1 MVGTEVIGALLQSA
15 VIAALPLMMAGLG
28 ELVSERAGVV
38 NLGVE
43 GTMLAGAA
51 SGFVVVTATNS
62 LWMGMLAG
70 LVVGMLLSAIFGFCT
85 LTLYTSQIPTG
96 MAITAFGIGLSAFV
110 GKLMPAQPIQP
121 TANVHIPFLSELPV
135 VGPSIFG
142 LPAVAYLAF
151 ALCAATWW
159 FVYRSRAGL
168 RLRAVGDSPVVAHQ
182 IGFPVTRLRYAA
194 VLFGGCMSGL
204 AGAYYCTGYVLLW
217 QENMVAGRGWMA
229 IALVM
234 FAGWHPVRLLLGA
247 IFFGAITAIQFQAQ
261 SVGVALPSQLLAA
274 FPYLATIGVLTYIS
288 SRKKASQDMPRSLG
302 RTFHPL
308 FSKLV

>member
-1 MVGTEVIGALLQSA
+1 MIGTDIVGALLQSA
-15 VIAALPLMMAGLG
+15 IIAALPLMMAGLG

-51 SGFVVVTATNS
+51 LGFVVANATNS
-62 LWMGMLAG
+62 LSLGMLAG
-70 LVVGMLLSAIFGFCT
+70 LLMGVLLSGVFGFCA

-110 GKLMPAQPIQP
+110 GKLMPARPVQP
-121 TANVHIPFLSELPV
+121 TPNVHIPLLSDLPI
-135 VGPSIFG
+135 VGPAVFG
-142 LPAVAYLAF
+142 LPALAYLAF
-151 ALCAATWW
+151 ALCGATWW

-168 RLRAVGDSPVVAHQ
+168 RLRAVGDSPIVAHQ
-182 IGFPVTRLRYAA
+182 LGFSVTKLRYAA
-194 VLFGGCMSGL
+194 VLFGGGMSGL

-234 FAGWHPVRLLLGA
+234 FAGWRPIRLLLGA

-261 SVGVALPSQLLAA
+261 SMGVALPSQLLAA

-288 SRKKASQDMPRSLG
+288 SRNRSGQEMPKALG

-308 FSKLV
+308 LSKLT